1 MAFVNEWR
9 INDKGLKRL
18 VTVDA
23 SRDIQLIYRPGS
35 PEIPHQMEM
44 IWGNKKIMIDVLD
57 DTRFLINPKRDVVWK
72 ILQVHI
78 GDDLMPMRE
87 EITNIVNDALEVR
100 GSSGQPEKTNSVTV
114 DFSKTQWGYK

>member
-87 EITNIVNDALEVR
+87 EITNIVNEALEVR
-100 GSSGQPEKTNSVTV
+100 GNRGKPENTNSVTV